1 MLATPPRERHGGLQ
15 PEEDR
20 MPDQIPDAN
29 EVPIEDLGLATELTA
44 NARGK
49 AAEGNR
55 GRT

>member
-1 MLATPPRERHGGLQ
+1 MTHEPVHHHEPVSEAVVHA
-15 PEEDR
+15 EDY
-20 MPDQIPDAN
+20 
-29 EVPIEDLGLATELTA
+29 EDLGPAVEVTH